1 VNRRATLLFAA
12 LGVAWGIPYLLIKI
26 AVREVSPE
34 MLVLVRTGLA
44 ALLLLPL
51 ALWRRQA
58 GAVLRHWPALLA
70 FAIVEVCIP
79 WVFLGRAELELPSS
93 TTGLLVSAVPIV
105 GVAIAYLTGRAEPLG
120 RIGWLGIALGCAG
133 VAALVG
139 VDIGGSRL
147 SAVAEVGIVVVCY
160 ATGPVIMTRFLAGLP
175 SLAVIA
181 LAMTAAALLYV
192 PIVTNMG
199 GWPSAMPSG
208 ETIASLVT
216 LAAVC
221 TAVAFLLLFALV
233 DELGPVRA
241 TTITYV
247 NPAVAMLAGAILLS
261 EAVTVWKLLGLV
273 LVVLGSYF
281 VTKRRAVT
289 AEPEPESEVSVARL

>member
-58 GAVLRHWPALLA
+58 GAVVLRHWPALLA

-105 GVAIAYLTGRAEPLG
+105 GVAIAYFTGRAEPLG

-139 VDIGGSRL
+139 VDVGGSKL

-181 LAMTAAALLYV
+181 LAMTAAAVLYV
-192 PIVTNMG
+192 PIVTITG
-199 GWPSAMPSG
+199 GWPSATPSS
-208 ETIASLVT
+208 ETIASLLT

-247 NPAVAMLAGAILLS
+247 NPAVAMLAGAIFLS

-273 LVVLGSYF
+273 LVLLGSYF
-281 VTKRRAVT
+281 VTKRPAVT
-289 AEPEPESEVSVARL
+289 ITPEPEPELSVA

>member
-12 LGVAWGIPYLLIKI
+12 LGLAWGIPYLLIKV

-44 ALLLLPL
+44 AVLLLPL
-51 ALWRRQA
+51 ALWRGQV
-58 GAVLRHWPALLA
+58 GAVLRRWPALLA
-70 FAIVEVCIP
+70 FAVVEVCIP
-79 WVFLGRAELELPSS
+79 WVFLGRAELQLPSS

-120 RIGWLGIALGCAG
+120 RTGWLGIALGCAG

-139 VDIGGSRL
+139 IDVGGSKL
-147 SAVAEVGIVVVCY
+147 SAVAEVGVVVVGY
-160 ATGPVIMTRFLAGLP
+160 AVGPVIMTRFLADLS
-175 SLAVIA
+175 SLAVTA
-181 LAMTAAALLYV
+181 LAMTTAALVYLPIVTVSGSWPGALPSGEVIAALL
-192 PIVTNMG
+192 
-199 GWPSAMPSG
+199 
-208 ETIASLVT
+208 T
-216 LAAVC
+216 LASVC

-233 DELGPVRA
+233 GELGPVRA

-247 NPAVAMLAGAILLS
+247 NPAVAMVAGAVFLS

-281 VTKRRAVT
+281 VTKRPALAAAPRAD
-289 AEPEPESEVSVARL
+289 VSVARA